1 MVDECACANPLG
13 LSCSHRLLVGVYAL
27 GMGIVGWCG
36 RRPVGWPAR
45 MLLIAAALSLI
56 KPGLLTDLFG
66 FSAIAV
72 VMILVELHGRR
83 QAARSASQ

>member
-1 MVDECACANPLG
+1 
-13 LSCSHRLLVGVYAL
+13 
-27 GMGIVGWCG
+27 
-36 RRPVGWPAR
+36 